1 MSTNASLAARR
12 GAAIPAGLSKHLDV
26 YIDRAENAELWD
38 IEGRRY
44 IDFAAGIAVNNT
56 GHRHPKV
63 VERVRRQL
71 DKVTHTSFQTTPY
84 EDYVTLCEKLN
95 ALLPGDFPKKTF
107 LVSTGA
113 EAIENAAKIA
123 RVATGRSAFVA
134 FSGGFH
140 GRTLMAMTLT
150 GKTAPYKVGFGP
162 LVPDVYHLPFPIAYH
177 GIGEDEAL
185 KALDRL
191 FKSEVDPSRVAGIFV
206 EPVQGEGGFYPA
218 PATFLRA
225 LREICDKH
233 GIILIAD
240 EIQTGFARTGKMFAM
255 EHAGV
260 AADIVTMAKGLGGG
274 FPIAAI
280 TGRAD
285 IMDRIPAG
293 GVGSTFAGNPLSCAA
308 ALGVLEVIEEEKL
321 AERATEI
328 GTRLRKSF
336 DEWHAGN
343 EFACIGDVRNLGAMV
358 AIEFV
363 RDRATKEP
371 WPELVKALTHKAA
384 ENGLLLLS
392 CGVNGN
398 VVRVLAPL
406 TIPFPLLDDGIA
418 VLKDSLRA
426 TLAELEGGA

>member
-1 MSTNASLAARR
+1 
-12 GAAIPAGLSKHLDV
+12 
-26 YIDRAENAELWD
+26 
-38 IEGRRY
+38 
-44 IDFAAGIAVNNT
+44 
-56 GHRHPKV
+56 
-63 VERVRRQL
+63 
-71 DKVTHTSFQTTPY
+71 
-84 EDYVTLCEKLN
+84 
-95 ALLPGDFPKKTF
+95 
-107 LVSTGA
+107 
-113 EAIENAAKIA
+113 
-123 RVATGRSAFVA
+123 
-134 FSGGFH
+134 
-140 GRTLMAMTLT
+140 
-150 GKTAPYKVGFGP
+150 
-162 LVPDVYHLPFPIAYH
+162 
-177 GIGEDEAL
+177 
-185 KALDRL
+185 
-191 FKSEVDPSRVAGIFV
+191 
-206 EPVQGEGGFYPA
+206 
-218 PATFLRA
+218 
-225 LREICDKH
+225 
-233 GIILIAD
+233 
-240 EIQTGFARTGKMFAM
+240 
-255 EHAGV
+255 
-260 AADIVTMAKGLGGG
+260 AKGLGGG

-328 GTRLRKSF
+328 GARLRKAF

-398 VVRVLAPL
+398 VIRVLAPL
-406 TIPFPLLDDGIA
+406 TIPFPLIDEGIA